1 MTCTDVE
8 DLPMTFR
15 RKLLAAFGASAVALA
30 VPFAAVGQQPGKV
43 FRIGFLSA
51 STRAS
56 VEHLD
61 QSFLRSLRELG
72 WVEGKNLVLEYR
84 WAEGQ
89 VERLPELAAEL
100 VRNKVDLIVAS
111 AGAAA
116 LAAQASTATIPIIF
130 AAVSDPVG
138 NGLIKSLARPGGNI
152 TGRTNITGDLAPK
165 RLEWLLAVVPAAKR
179 VVVLLDS
186 TIKTDAQAADNLEA
200 AARTRGVIVTRLG
213 ATTPQLI
220 DAAFA
225 AIARDPPDGLIVSL
239 NPLFFRQRRQIAELA
254 AKQRLPAIGGDSN
267 QAEAGFLMS
276 YGASLTDEF
285 RRLATY
291 ADRIFKGAKPA
302 DLPVEQPTNYELVIN
317 RKTAKA
323 LGLTLTHELLLRAD
337 LVID

>member
-1 MTCTDVE
+1 M
-8 DLPMTFR
+8 
-15 RKLLAAFGASAVALA
+15 
-30 VPFAAVGQQPGKV
+30 
-43 FRIGFLSA
+43 
-51 STRAS
+51 
-56 VEHLD
+56 
-61 QSFLRSLRELG
+61 
-72 WVEGKNLVLEYR
+72 
-84 WAEGQ
+84 
-89 VERLPELAAEL
+89 
-100 VRNKVDLIVAS
+100 
-111 AGAAA
+111 
-116 LAAQASTATIPIIF
+116 
-130 AAVSDPVG
+130 
-138 NGLIKSLARPGGNI
+138 
-152 TGRTNITGDLAPK
+152 
-165 RLEWLLAVVPAAKR
+165 
-179 VVVLLDS
+179 LLDS

-200 AARTRGVIVTRLG
+200 AARTRGVIVSRLS
-213 ATTPQLI
+213 ATTPQQI

-254 AKQRLPAIGGDSN
+254 AKQRLPAIGGDAN

-323 LGLTLTHELLLRAD
+323 LGLTITHELLLRAD